1 MQFAAGISDAVNANA
16 AADEACQQVEAQLED
31 RPCDLA
37 CVFTSAT
44 YRATWSEWLGRIHE
58 RLRPRVLI
66 GCSGSGI
73 IGAEREFEWV
83 PAMSIV
89 TADLPTV
96 QLYPFVV
103 TPDELER
110 AQAGAFWMEKIGVS
124 PEAHPVFVICADPYT
139 CDPTKLVA
147 ELNATYPGRP
157 IIGGLVSGGNEP
169 GEHLLFMDTEVLREG
184 VVGVAMAGNI
194 ALDTIVSP
202 GCRPFGRPYVVTKA
216 EEQVI
221 WQLGARPVLD
231 VLHQALSSLSTE
243 DHERAQEGGVL
254 VGLVIDEMRQRF
266 ASNDFVIRQI
276 VGIDP
281 SAGAIA
287 ISGRVQTGQTL
298 QFHLRDAGTSRDELR
313 RLLSQQR
320 KHAAAPAP
328 AGALLFNCLGRG
340 KAFYGTSHHDVKTIQ
355 TLTGK
360 LPIGGVFSNGEI
372 GPVGGTN
379 FLHGYTASLGLFRPA
394 IASTESPIPPAAGT
408 SGR

>member
-1 MQFAAGISDAVNANA
+1 MRFAAGSSDQINANA
-16 AADEACQQVEAQLED
+16 AADEACGQVAAQLEG
-31 RPCDLA
+31 RPCHLA
-37 CVFTSAT
+37 CVFTSAI
-44 YRATWSEWLGRIHE
+44 YRATWPEWIGRIHE

-73 IGAEREFEWV
+73 IGADRECEWV

-89 TADLPTV
+89 AADLPTV
-96 QLYPFVV
+96 QLYPFFV
-103 TPDELER
+103 TPEELER
-110 AQAGAFWMEKIGVS
+110 ADAGAFWVEKIGVS
-124 PEAHPVFVICADPYT
+124 PEAHPVFIVCADPYT
-139 CDPTKLVA
+139 CDPAKLLG
-147 ELNATYPGRP
+147 ELNETYPGRP

-169 GEHLLFMDTEVLREG
+169 GEHLLFMDTEVRREG
-184 VVGVAMAGNI
+184 LVGVAMAGNI
-194 ALDTIVSP
+194 ALDTVVSP

-216 EEQVI
+216 DEQVI

-231 VLHQALSSLSTE
+231 VLHEALSGLSTD

-281 SAGAIA
+281 GAGAIA

-298 QFHLRDAGTSRDELR
+298 QFHLRDAGASRDELR
-313 RLLSQQR
+313 RLLSLQR
-320 KHAAAPAP
+320 KHAALAP
-328 AGALLFNCLGRG
+328 AGALIFNCLGRG

-379 FLHGYTASLGLFRPA
+379 FLHGYTASLGFFRPA
-394 IASTESPIPPAAGT
+394 IASVEPSAPRPQD
-408 SGR
+408 GR